1 MYVCMY
7 VCNSNYSAIQQ
18 DVSSAR
24 EVREEM
30 EVALA
35 GWKQSGRFEPIVA
48 EMKSISA

>member
-1 MYVCMY
+1 MY

-35 GWKQSGRFEPIVA
+35 EWKQSGRFEPIVA